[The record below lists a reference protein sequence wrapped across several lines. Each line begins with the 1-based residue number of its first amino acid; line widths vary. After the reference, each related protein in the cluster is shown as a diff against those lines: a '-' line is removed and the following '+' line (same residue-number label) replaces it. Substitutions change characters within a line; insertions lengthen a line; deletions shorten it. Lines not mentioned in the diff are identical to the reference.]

1 MAAGT
6 TRIEDEKSRRAAEV
20 AEKVSHIIQD
30 EIRRFFRF
38 CAISLEFR
46 LRLYRRGKY

>member
-38 CAISLEFR
+38 CAISLDCVYIGAESIDC
-46 LRLYRRGKY
+46 